1 MPKKYLAQNLLPRI
15 FNSVITR
22 LLCIALCIVIIGAVL
37 RYQVLSDFLRQ
48 DLSSVAEQQQLA
60 LATYVARDIDGKI
73 ISRQVLL
80 DRLAASLPLAL
91 LNQPDALRTWLK
103 ERFVYQTLFSSGFY
117 VIDLRGKSLADYP
130 LLPERATSDYSQ
142 RDYFKGAM
150 TGASFIG
157 RPVIGR
163 IAKVPV
169 LPMSVP
175 VKNAEGEV
183 QAVFVGATV
192 LAGNGFLDSLLQS
205 RADNIATGFLLLSPR
220 DQLFVASSQRQT
232 MLAPLATPS
241 GDVMLDRAMAGFRGT
256 GLANDAD
263 GVEQVSAMVSVPSA
277 GWVLVS
283 RLPAN
288 IAFATIGRLQ
298 QFLMKN
304 ASVAIFFFML
314 LAGGGLYFVL
324 RHLFR
329 AADYADRMS
338 RGEMPLEPLPI
349 QREDEVGHLIAAF
362 NRLLAKLNEK
372 QDELKR
378 LAHNDTLTGLPNRVH
393 LSERLPHLLAL
404 SRLDGSQVGL
414 LFMDLDGF
422 KDINDTMGHE
432 AGDEVLR
439 QVAMRFNEAVN
450 EADTLAR
457 IGGDEFILLLRELGS
472 NAELVAGTVAARCI
486 AALERPFCI
495 FGKNC
500 KVGVSIGIAISDGAN
515 SSDEL
520 LLAADRVMY
529 QAKKMGRGR
538 YVTHTLELD

>member
-22 LLCIALCIVIIGAVL
+22 LLCVALCIVIAGSVL
-37 RYQVLSDFLRQ
+37 RYHVLSDFLRE
-48 DLSSVAEQQQLA
+48 DLGIVAQEQQLA
-60 LATYVARDIDGKI
+60 LATYVARDIDGKVI
-73 ISRQVLL
+73 ARQVLL
-80 DRLAASLPLAL
+80 DRIAASLPLPL
-91 LNQPDALRTWLK
+91 LSQPEALRAWLK

-117 VIDLRGKSLADYP
+117 VIDPHGASLADYP
-130 LLPERATSDYSQ
+130 LLPERASSDYSQ

-150 TGASFIG
+150 DGSSYIG

-175 VKNAEGEV
+175 VKNADGDV
-183 QAVFVGATV
+183 MAVLVGATV
-192 LAGNGFLDSLLQS
+192 LSGHGFLDSLLQS
-205 RADNIATGFLLLSPR
+205 RTDNIATGFLLVSPR
-220 DQLFVASSQRQT
+220 DHMFVASSQRQT
-232 MLAPLATPS
+232 MLAPLTTPS
-241 GDVMLDRAMAGFRGT
+241 ADLMLDRAMAGFRGT
-256 GLANDAD
+256 GIANDAE

-277 GWVLVS
+277 GWVVVS
-283 RLPAN
+283 RMPASL
-288 IAFATIGRLQ
+288 AFATIGRLH
-298 QFLMKN
+298 QFLLKN
-304 ASVAIFFFML
+304 AAIAITFFML
-314 LAGGGLYFVL
+314 LACAGLYFVL

-338 RGEMPLEPLPI
+338 RGEIPLEPLPI
-349 QREDEVGHLIAAF
+349 QRGDEVGHLISAF
-362 NRLLAKLNEK
+362 NRLLFKLNEN

-378 LAHNDTLTGLPNRVH
+378 LAHSDTLTGLPNRVH

-439 QVAMRFNEAVN
+439 QVAVRFNEAVR

-486 AALERPFCI
+486 ASLERPFCI
-495 FGKNC
+495 FGKDC
-500 KVGVSIGIAISDGAN
+500 QVGVSIGIAISDGAN

-538 YVTHTLELD
+538 YVTHTFEMN

>member
-1 MPKKYLAQNLLPRI
+1 MPKKYLAQHLLPRI

-22 LLCIALCIVIIGAVL
+22 LLCVALCIVIIGSFL
-37 RYQVLSDFLRQ
+37 RYRVLSDFLRQ
-48 DLSSVAEQQQLA
+48 DLGAVAEQQQLA

-73 ISRQVLL
+73 IARQVLL
-80 DRLAASLPLAL
+80 DRIAASLPQNL
-91 LNQPDALRTWLK
+91 LSQPDALRAWLK

-117 VIDLRGKSLADYP
+117 LIDPRGASIADYP
-130 LLPERATSDYSQ
+130 VLAERGSSDYSQ

-150 TGASFIG
+150 TGSSFIG

-163 IAKVPV
+163 IARVPV

-175 VKNAEGEV
+175 VKSADGEV
-183 QAVFVGATV
+183 LAVLVGATV

-205 RADNIATGFLLLSPR
+205 RADNIATGFLLVSPR
-220 DQLFVASSQRQT
+220 DQLIVASSQRQA
-232 MLAPLATPS
+232 MLAPLTAS
-241 GDVMLDRAMAGFRGT
+241 GADVMIDRAIAGFRGT
-256 GLANDAD
+256 GIAHDAE

-277 GWVLVS
+277 GWVVVS
-283 RLPAN
+283 RMPAS

-298 QFLMKN
+298 HFLLKN
-304 ASVAIFFFML
+304 AGVVISFFML
-314 LAGGGLYFVL
+314 LACCGLYFVL

-338 RGEMPLEPLPI
+338 RGEIALESLPV
-349 QREDEVGHLIAAF
+349 QRQDEVGHLISAF
-362 NRLLAKLNEK
+362 NRLLCKLNEK

-378 LAHNDTLTGLPNRVH
+378 LAHSDTLTGLPNRVH

-404 SRLDGSQVGL
+404 SRQDGSQVGL

-439 QVAMRFNEAVN
+439 QVAARFNEAVR

-472 NAELVAGTVAARCI
+472 NAELVAGAVAARCI

-500 KVGVSIGIAISDGAN
+500 RVGVSIGIAISDGSN
-515 SSDEL
+515 SADEL

-538 YVTHTLELD
+538 YVTHTLELN